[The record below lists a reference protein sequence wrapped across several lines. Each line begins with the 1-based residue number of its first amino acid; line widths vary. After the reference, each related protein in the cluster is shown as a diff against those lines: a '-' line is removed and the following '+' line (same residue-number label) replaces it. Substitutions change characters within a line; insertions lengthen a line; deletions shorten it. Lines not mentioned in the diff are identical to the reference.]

1 MDIESLGKQ
10 LRDRRR
16 ALGKT
21 QAEVAQSVGI
31 SRATLIALEN
41 GNGLSLAKFT
51 QLAQRL
57 GLEVS
62 CVEDDFTAQQVVRE
76 PVQVTQEVLQSL
88 RKKRFPVL
96 QDLLL
101 LAAAD
106 RCA

>member
-1 MDIESLGKQ
+1 MDIQTLGKQ

-21 QAEVAQSVGI
+21 QAEVALAVGI

-41 GNGLSLAKFT
+41 GNGLSLEKFT
-51 QLAQRL
+51 RLAQVL

-62 CVEDDFTAQQVVRE
+62 CVESDFAEPAQAQDAPISDLALR
-76 PVQVTQEVLQSL
+76 SL

-96 QDLLL
+96 QELLL